1 MGTLNELK
9 DLAKKNLMAILAGI
23 AGIVAFVLLIVIIV
37 VAAAAS
43 KSDVR
48 TLIFFAEM
56 WDWNDALKIV
66 RFDPSRSE
74 KVEILKQPPPPL

>member
-48 TLIFFAEM
+48 TLIFFLKWEIEM
-56 WDWNDALKIV
+56 M
-66 RFDPSRSE
+66 RS
-74 KVEILKQPPPPL
+74 K